1 MSALEFS
8 PNMSGSLQLVD
19 AQFIAIMVRSM
30 SIHSSALAKLSD
42 SCPKGVR
49 YAAVEGTDAL
59 PHDVS
64 L

>member
-19 AQFIAIMVRSM
+19 AQFIAIMVQSM
-30 SIHSSALAKLSD
+30 SIHSSALAKLLD
-42 SCPKGVR
+42 SRPKGVR
-49 YAAVEGTDAL
+49 YVAAEGTDAL
-59 PHDVS
+59 PHNVS